1 MKKIKF
7 RADITAVTIVIFIVC
22 IILVSVMLMQF
33 RTVEQTDIT
42 EIENMRESELRV
54 ALADWKT
61 RYEEV
66 SAQLED
72 VNKRIG
78 EYNQRIADNEE
89 ASELVD
95 EELNESNILVGK
107 TDVEG
112 EGVIITINST
122 DIYPIYSSEFAPELL
137 ALVNELRYAGAEAI
151 SINEVRVLP
160 TTAIVDLSSYISVNQ
175 QRLESPYV
183 IKAIGDK
190 EYLSSILNLKGS
202 GFIDIYKNQGMS
214 ISMEQSNKVKIPKYN
229 GEFEINY
236 MQEATVEE

>member
-1 MKKIKF
+1 MKKFKF
-7 RADITAVTIVIFIVC
+7 RADITAVTIVVFIVC
-22 IILVSVMLMQF
+22 IVLVSVMLMQF

-72 VNKRIG
+72 VNKRID
-78 EYNQRIADNEE
+78 EYNQRITDNEE

-112 EGVIITINST
+112 EGVIITINNT
-122 DIYPIYSSEFAPELL
+122 DTYPIYAESLL
-137 ALVNELRYAGAEAI
+137 TLVNELRYAGAEAI

-202 GFIDIYKNQGMS
+202 GFIDRAKTSGINAS
-214 ISMEQSNKVKIPKYN
+214 SSMQNRVEIPKYN

-236 MQEATVEE
+236 MSEVQTEQQ

>member
-1 MKKIKF
+1 MKKLKI
-7 RADITAVTIVIFIVC
+7 RADITAVTIVVFIVC
-22 IILVSVMLMQF
+22 IVLVSVMLMQF

-66 SAQLED
+66 SSQLED
-72 VNKRIG
+72 VNLRIG
-78 EYNQRIADNEE
+78 EYNKRIDDNEE

-95 EELNESNILVGK
+95 EDLNESNILVGK
-107 TDVEG
+107 TDVYG
-112 EGVIITINST
+112 EGVVITINNT
-122 DIYPIYSSEFAPELL
+122 DTYQIYSQDLL
-137 ALVNELRYAGAEAI
+137 MLINELRYAGAEAI
-151 SINEVRVLP
+151 CINEVRVLP

-190 EYLSSILNLKGS
+190 EYLSSILNLRGS
-202 GFIDIYKNQGMS
+202 GFIDIYKNYGMS
-214 ISMEQSNKVKIPKYN
+214 ISMEQSNRVRIPKYN
-229 GEFEINY
+229 GEFEVNY
-236 MQEATVEE
+236 MQEKVSE